1 MARLD
6 QRVDDMQIERIIG
19 PYANH
24 PAACHEFDPRSGEVA
39 RKVAALIEP
48 HLGGA
53 VVEHVG
59 STSVPGCAGKGVVDL
74 MLVYGDGQL
83 TAARGLLDSLGFQRQ
98 TTRDPFPEER
108 PMRTGSLLHEG
119 MTFNL
124 HGHVIAASSA
134 EADELRS
141 FGDRLRADRTLRE
154 AYVAARRAIL
164 ADGCTDTIDYCNR
177 KAEFVTEALRQSI
190 ALRQPQKG
198 ARSMEKVNL
207 REKLAL

>member
-53 VVEHVG
+53 SVEHVG

-74 MLVYGDGQL
+74 MLVYPDGQL
-83 TAARGLLDSLGFQRQ
+83 AAARDLLDALGFQRQ
-98 TTRDPFPEER
+98 GTRDPFPEER
-108 PMRTGSLLHEG
+108 PMRTGSLLHKG
-119 MTFNL
+119 TTFNL
-124 HGHVIAASSA
+124 HVHVIAASSP
-134 EADELRS
+134 EVQVLRG
-141 FGDRLRADRTLRE
+141 FRDRLRADPALVA
-154 AYVAARRAIL
+154 AYVAAKKAIL
-164 ADGCTDTIDYCNR
+164 TDGCTDPIDYCYR
-177 KAEFVTEALRQSI
+177 KGEFVTQALQ
-190 ALRQPQKG
+190 QF
-198 ARSMEKVNL
+198 
-207 REKLAL
+207 